1 MRLFVALASPEIST
15 VVRDKIPAHM
25 LPKGKPI
32 RYMDI
37 AGIRLGV
44 FHLDNEYET
53 WYYEKGSQ
61 QYLVNMNTGV
71 VNNRDY
77 FRQTNVWQENMK
89 GTARRVMDALSAGSN
104 VLVSSSTQRRRG
116 VTMWKRYLREV
127 FAENNR
133 HIYLMNHGRVTEV
146 GSQDEL
152 NLLIESAWQGN
163 ASDKV
168 WIVAEY
174 PLPHEVKFPWH

>member
-116 VTMWKRYLREV
+116 VTMWKKYLRDV
-127 FAENNR
+127 YGRGQR
-133 HIYLMNHGRVTEV
+133 HIYLLNKGQLTPVTSEV
-146 GSQDEL
+146 TL
-152 NLLIESAWQGN
+152 NFLIESAWQGN
-163 ASDKV
+163 AGNKV
-168 WIVAEY
+168 WIIAEQ
-174 PLPHEVKFPWH
+174 PVLEARLPWH